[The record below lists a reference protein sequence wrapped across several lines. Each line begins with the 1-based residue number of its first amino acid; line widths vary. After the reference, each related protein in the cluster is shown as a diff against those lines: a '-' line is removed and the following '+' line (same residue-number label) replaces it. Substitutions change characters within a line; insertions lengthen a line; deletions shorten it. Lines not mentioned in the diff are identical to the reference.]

1 VALAVVFLAACSST
15 KAASV
20 AATSSDAAS
29 AAATTSSA
37 TSAAPVSTAGGS
49 SAASGSAASGGTAR
63 GNLTASQ
70 TGELAQLL
78 KTAEGPAPWI
88 PPGPAVD
95 VKSLAGK
102 RIFALI
108 DLQSVP
114 FQTTLANGLKS
125 AAAAANIKITVG
137 DGGFVATHDIQLLQ
151 NAVHDK
157 YDAIVLGEAVPA
169 TVAPALRQAKA
180 AGIPVV
186 SLLFGDPRAVITS
199 ENAALS
205 GVADSTYCYTCSGA
219 IAADQAIYETGGKVN
234 AVVITDV
241 GTELA
246 TDIQKGFQGEI
257 AKYCPS
263 TCKIKIDEVQQSN
276 VAQAVTSAAQVA
288 AQDSSVNVIFP
299 GVDFMVAYITPVLKA
314 AGADKRIMVLS
325 TNADLA
331 PMQTMAAGGSV
342 KSDVGNPIGW
352 DAWGAIDQA
361 YRAMAGMPAA
371 PDEKLPLR
379 IFTPSNIATID
390 LTKDAD
396 TWYGPVDYRAEYKK
410 LWGLS

>member
-1 VALAVVFLAACSST
+1 MA
-15 KAASV
+15 
-20 AATSSDAAS
+20 
-29 AAATTSSA
+29 
-37 TSAAPVSTAGGS
+37 
-49 SAASGSAASGGTAR
+49 AR
-63 GNLTASQ
+63 GSLTASQ
-70 TGELAQLL
+70 TSELAALL

-88 PPGPAVD
+88 APGPAVD

-102 RIFALI
+102 KIFALI

-114 FQTTLANGLKS
+114 FQTTLANAIK
-125 AAAAANIKITVG
+125 AAAAAASISVTVG

-157 YDAIVLGEAVPA
+157 YDAIILGEAVPA
-169 TVAPALRQAKA
+169 TVAPALREAKA

-186 SLLFGDPRAVITS
+186 SLLYGDPGAVITS
-199 ENAALS
+199 ENAALNV
-205 GVADSTYCYTCSGA
+205 VADSTYCYTCSGA
-219 IAADQAIYETGGKVN
+219 VAADQAIYATGGKVN

-241 GTELA
+241 GTELS
-246 TDIQKGFQGEI
+246 TDIQKGFLGEI
-257 AKYCPS
+257 AKYCPT
-263 TCKIKIDEVQQSN
+263 TCKTKVDEVQTSN

-314 AGADKRIMVLS
+314 AKADKRIMVLS

-342 KSDVGNPIGW
+342 KADVGNPIGW
-352 DAWGAIDQA
+352 DAWGAVDQA
-361 YRAMAGMPAA
+361 YRAMAKMPPAA
-371 PDEKLPLR
+371 DEKPPIR
-379 IFTPSNIATID
+379 IFTPENVTSID

-396 TWYGPVDYRAEYKK
+396 GWYGPVDYKAEYKK
-410 LWGLS
+410 LWGVS